1 MKKKLRVTSFLM
13 MGIFMLAACGNGES
27 STGSDTAEVPQKM
40 VATATGELATLDS
53 ALYSDVTSSDAI
65 GQIFEGLYRI
75 DGKNNPELGL
85 AESEPDVSE
94 DGKTYTFKLR
104 EAVWSNGDAVT
115 AEDFVYAFQKV
126 VDPENGSPSSNQ
138 MDIFKNAAAIRNGEM
153 ALEELGVKAVDEKT
167 LELTLE
173 NPITY
178 LPKLLT
184 GTPFFPQ
191 NKNFAGDQG
200 QQYGTHS
207 DKVVTN
213 GPFTISKWNGTNL
226 NWTFTKNP
234 EYWDAENV
242 KMEQIDVEVI
252 KETST
257 GVNLFDSGDVQY
269 TTLAN
274 EYAKQY
280 QDSPDYHDQLKFLYG
295 YVSYNEKRET
305 TGNVHLRR
313 ALSLAVDKE
322 VFTNTVLNDGSQ
334 PLNGII
340 PAGYASNP
348 ETDEDFRAENGDFLA
363 YDVEAAQ
370 AEWETAKKELGQT
383 EIQLELLTSDT
394 EASKKT
400 GEFLQAQFEQN
411 LPGLSISLRNVPL
424 KNRLNLTEQGEFDM
438 AFSTWTPDYEDP
450 INFLEIYQSTG
461 GLNTSGY
468 VSEAYDQGINEV
480 KSTLAIDPLK
490 RWEKML
496 ELEKLLIEQDA
507 VITPIYQG
515 AQAYLLAPEVKDLLV
530 LPLGRTVSY
539 RLVSIEE

>member
-1 MKKKLRVTSFLM
+1 MKKAGAAIFLAM
-13 MGIFMLAACGNGES
+13 VMFTLAACSSGKESNDPS
-27 STGSDTAEVPQKM
+27 STSSSQKM
-40 VATATGELATLDS
+40 SATATGELATLDS

-75 DGKNNPELGL
+75 DSENNPELGL
-85 AESEPDVSE
+85 AESDPIVNDAGTV
-94 DGKTYTFKLR
+94 YTFKLR
-104 EAVWSNGDAVT
+104 NTSWSNGDPLT

-153 ALEELGVKAVDEKT
+153 DLNELGVKALDEKT

-191 NKNFAGDQG
+191 NKAFATEQG
-200 QQYGTHS
+200 QKYGTNS
-207 DKVVTN
+207 DTITSN
-213 GPFTISKWNGTNL
+213 GPFIISKWNGTNL

-234 EYWDAENV
+234 DYWDAKNV
-242 KMEQIDVEVI
+242 KMEQIDIEVI

-257 GVNLFDSGDVQY
+257 GVNLFENGDVQY

-280 QDSPDYHDQLKFLYG
+280 KDSADYQTQLKFLYG
-295 YVSYNEKRET
+295 YLSYNEKREA
-305 TGNVHLRR
+305 TGNVHLRK

-322 VFTNTVLNDGSQ
+322 AFTKTILNDGSEA
-334 PLNGII
+334 LNGII
-340 PAGYASNP
+340 PANYANNP
-348 ETDEDFRAENGDFLA
+348 ETHEDFRTENGDFLA

-370 AEWETAKKELGQT
+370 TEWKKAQEELGIS
-383 EIQLELLTSDT
+383 EIDLELLTSDT

-400 GEFLQAQFEQN
+400 GEYLQAQFEQN
-411 LPGLSISLRNVPL
+411 LPGVSVHLRNVPL
-424 KNRLNLTEQGEFDM
+424 KNRLELTNKGEFDM

-450 INFLEIYQSTG
+450 INFLEIYQSTS
-461 GLNTSGY
+461 GLNSSGY
-468 VSEAYDQGINEV
+468 VSEAYDQGIEEIR
-480 KSTLAIDPLK
+480 STLALKPLD

-496 ELEKLLIEQDA
+496 ELEQLLIEKDA

-515 AQAYLLAPEVKDLLV
+515 AQAYLLAPEVKGLV
-530 LPLGRTVSY
+530 ILPLGRTVSY
-539 RLVSIEE
+539 RMASIED

>member
-1 MKKKLRVTSFLM
+1 MKKAGAAIFLALVM
-13 MGIFMLAACGNGES
+13 FTLAACSGGKESNDPS
-27 STGSDTAEVPQKM
+27 STSSSQKM
-40 VATATGELATLDS
+40 SATATGELATLDS

-75 DGKNNPELGL
+75 DSENNPELGL
-85 AESEPDVSE
+85 AESDPIVNDAGTV
-94 DGKTYTFKLR
+94 YTFKLR
-104 EAVWSNGDAVT
+104 NTSWSNGDPLT

-153 ALEELGVKAVDEKT
+153 DLNELGVKALDEKT

-191 NKNFAGDQG
+191 NKAFATEQG
-200 QQYGTHS
+200 QKYGTNS
-207 DKVVTN
+207 DTITSN
-213 GPFTISKWNGTNL
+213 GPFIISKWNGTNL

-234 EYWDAENV
+234 DYWDAKNV
-242 KMEQIDVEVI
+242 KMEQIDIEVI

-257 GVNLFDSGDVQY
+257 GVNLFENGDVQY

-280 QDSPDYHDQLKFLYG
+280 KDSADYQTQLKFLYG
-295 YVSYNEKRET
+295 YLSYNEKREA
-305 TGNVHLRR
+305 TGNVHLRK

-322 VFTNTVLNDGSQ
+322 SFTKTILNDGSEA
-334 PLNGII
+334 LNGII
-340 PAGYASNP
+340 PANYANNP
-348 ETDEDFRAENGDFLA
+348 ETHEDFRTENGDFLA

-370 AEWETAKKELGQT
+370 TEWKKAQEELGIS
-383 EIQLELLTSDT
+383 EIDLELLTSDT

-400 GEFLQAQFEQN
+400 GEYLQAQFEQN
-411 LPGLSISLRNVPL
+411 LPGVSVHLRNVPL
-424 KNRLNLTEQGEFDM
+424 KNRLELTNKGEFDM

-450 INFLEIYQSTG
+450 INFLEIYQSTS
-461 GLNTSGY
+461 GLNSSGY
-468 VSEAYDQGINEV
+468 VSEAYDQGIEEIR
-480 KSTLAIDPLK
+480 STLALKPLD

-496 ELEKLLIEQDA
+496 ELEQLLIEKDA

-515 AQAYLLAPEVKDLLV
+515 AQAYLLAPEVKGLV
-530 LPLGRTVSY
+530 ILPLGRTVSY
-539 RLVSIEE
+539 RMASIED

>member
-1 MKKKLRVTSFLM
+1 MKKAGAAIFLAM
-13 MGIFMLAACGNGES
+13 VMFTLAACSGGKESNDPS
-27 STGSDTAEVPQKM
+27 STSSSQKM
-40 VATATGELATLDS
+40 SATATGELATLDS

-75 DGKNNPELGL
+75 DSENNPELGL
-85 AESEPDVSE
+85 AESDPIVNDAGTV
-94 DGKTYTFKLR
+94 YTFKLR
-104 EAVWSNGDAVT
+104 NTSWSNGDPLT

-153 ALEELGVKAVDEKT
+153 DLNELGVKALDEKT

-191 NKNFAGDQG
+191 NKAFATEQG
-200 QQYGTHS
+200 QKYGTNS
-207 DKVVTN
+207 DTITSN
-213 GPFTISKWNGTNL
+213 GPFIISKWNGTNL

-234 EYWDAENV
+234 DYWDAKNV
-242 KMEQIDVEVI
+242 KMEQIDIEVI

-257 GVNLFDSGDVQY
+257 GVNLFENGDVQY

-280 QDSPDYHDQLKFLYG
+280 KDSADYQTQLKFLYG
-295 YVSYNEKRET
+295 YLSYNEKREA
-305 TGNVHLRR
+305 TGNVHLRK

-322 VFTNTVLNDGSQ
+322 AFTKTILNDGSEA
-334 PLNGII
+334 LNGII
-340 PAGYASNP
+340 PANYANNP
-348 ETDEDFRAENGDFLA
+348 ETHEDFRTENGDFLA

-370 AEWETAKKELGQT
+370 TEWKKAQEELGIS
-383 EIQLELLTSDT
+383 EIDLELLTSDT

-400 GEFLQAQFEQN
+400 GEYLQAQFEQN
-411 LPGLSISLRNVPL
+411 LPGVSVHLRNVPL
-424 KNRLNLTEQGEFDM
+424 KNRLELTNKGEFDM

-450 INFLEIYQSTG
+450 INFLEIYQSTS
-461 GLNTSGY
+461 GLNSSGY
-468 VSEAYDQGINEV
+468 VNEAYDQGIEEV
-480 KSTLAIDPLK
+480 RSALALKPLD

-496 ELEKLLIEQDA
+496 ELEQLLIEKDA

-515 AQAYLLAPEVKDLLV
+515 AQAYLLAPEVKGLV
-530 LPLGRTVSY
+530 ILPLGRTVSY
-539 RLVSIEE
+539 RMASIED

>member
-1 MKKKLRVTSFLM
+1 MKKAGAAIFLAM
-13 MGIFMLAACGNGES
+13 VMFTLAACRGGKESNDPS
-27 STGSDTAEVPQKM
+27 STSSSQKM
-40 VATATGELATLDS
+40 SATATGELATLDS

-75 DGKNNPELGL
+75 DNENNPELGL
-85 AESEPDVSE
+85 AESDPIVNDAGTV
-94 DGKTYTFKLR
+94 YTFKLR
-104 EAVWSNGDAVT
+104 NTSWSNGDPLT

-153 ALEELGVKAVDEKT
+153 DLNELGVKALDEKT

-191 NKNFAGDQG
+191 NKAFATEQG
-200 QQYGTHS
+200 QKYGTNS
-207 DKVVTN
+207 DTITSN
-213 GPFTISKWNGTNL
+213 GPFIISKWNGTNL

-234 EYWDAENV
+234 DYWDAKNV
-242 KMEQIDVEVI
+242 KMEQIDIEVI

-257 GVNLFDSGDVQY
+257 GVNLFENGDVQY

-280 QDSPDYHDQLKFLYG
+280 KDSADYQTQLKFLYG
-295 YVSYNEKRET
+295 YLSYNEKREA
-305 TGNVHLRR
+305 TGNVHLRK

-322 VFTNTVLNDGSQ
+322 AFTKTILNDGSEA
-334 PLNGII
+334 LNGII
-340 PAGYASNP
+340 PANYANNP
-348 ETDEDFRAENGDFLA
+348 ETHEDFRTENGDFLA

-370 AEWETAKKELGQT
+370 TEWKKAQEELGIS
-383 EIQLELLTSDT
+383 EIDLELLTSDT

-400 GEFLQAQFEQN
+400 GEYLQAQFEQN
-411 LPGLSISLRNVPL
+411 LPGVSVHLRNVPL
-424 KNRLNLTEQGEFDM
+424 KNRLELTNKGEFDM

-450 INFLEIYQSTG
+450 INFLEIYQSTS
-461 GLNTSGY
+461 GLNSSGY
-468 VSEAYDQGINEV
+468 VSEAYDQGIEEIR
-480 KSTLAIDPLK
+480 STLALKPLD

-496 ELEKLLIEQDA
+496 ELEQLLIEKDA

-515 AQAYLLAPEVKDLLV
+515 AQAYLLAPEVKGLV
-530 LPLGRTVSY
+530 ILPLGRTVSY
-539 RLVSIEE
+539 RMASIED

>member
-153 ALEELGVKAVDEKT
+153 DLEELGVKAIDEKT

-178 LPKLLT
+178 LSKLLT

-191 NKNFAGDQG
+191 NKSFAVDQG

-207 DKVVTN
+207 DKVVAN

-242 KMEQIDVEVI
+242 KLEQIDVQVI

>member
-1 MKKKLRVTSFLM
+1 MKKAGAVIFLAM
-13 MGIFMLAACGNGES
+13 AMFTLAACSGGKESNDPS
-27 STGSDTAEVPQKM
+27 STSSSQKM
-40 VATATGELATLDS
+40 SATATGELATLDS

-75 DGKNNPELGL
+75 DSENNPELGL
-85 AESEPDVSE
+85 AESDPIVNEAGTV
-94 DGKTYTFKLR
+94 YTFKLR
-104 EAVWSNGDAVT
+104 NTSWSNGDPLT

-138 MDIFKNAAAIRNGEM
+138 MDIFKNAVAIRNGEM
-153 ALEELGVKAVDEKT
+153 DFNELGVKALDEKT

-191 NKNFAGDQG
+191 NKAFAIEQG
-200 QQYGTHS
+200 QKYGTNS
-207 DKVVTN
+207 DTITSN
-213 GPFTISKWNGTNL
+213 GPFIISKWNGTNL

-234 EYWDAENV
+234 DYWDAKNV
-242 KMEQIDVEVI
+242 KMEQIDIEVI

-257 GVNLFDSGDVQY
+257 GVNLFENGDVQY

-280 QDSPDYHDQLKFLYG
+280 KDSADYQTQLKFLYG
-295 YVSYNEKRET
+295 YLSYNEKREA
-305 TGNVHLRR
+305 TGNVHLRK

-322 VFTNTVLNDGSQ
+322 SFAKTILNDGSEA
-334 PLNGII
+334 LNGII
-340 PAGYASNP
+340 PANYASNP
-348 ETDEDFRAENGDFLA
+348 ETHEDFRAENGDFLA

-370 AEWETAKKELGQT
+370 TEWKKAQEELGIS
-383 EIQLELLTSDT
+383 EIDLELLTSDT

-400 GEFLQAQFEQN
+400 GEYLQAQFEQN
-411 LPGLSISLRNVPL
+411 LPGVSVHLRNVPL
-424 KNRLNLTEQGEFDM
+424 KNRLELTNKGEFDM

-450 INFLEIYQSTG
+450 INFLEIYQSTS
-461 GLNTSGY
+461 GLNSSGY
-468 VSEAYDQGINEV
+468 VNEAYDQGIEEV
-480 KSTLAIDPLK
+480 RSALALKPLD

-496 ELEKLLIEQDA
+496 ELEQLLIEKDA

-515 AQAYLLAPEVKDLLV
+515 AQAYLLAPEVKGLV
-530 LPLGRTVSY
+530 ILPLGRTVSY
-539 RLVSIEE
+539 RMASIED

>member
-1 MKKKLRVTSFLM
+1 MKKAGAAIFLAM
-13 MGIFMLAACGNGES
+13 VMFTLAACSSGKESNDPS
-27 STGSDTAEVPQKM
+27 STSSSQKM
-40 VATATGELATLDS
+40 SATATGELATLDS

-75 DGKNNPELGL
+75 DSENNPELGL
-85 AESEPDVSE
+85 AESDPIVNDAGTV
-94 DGKTYTFKLR
+94 YTFKLR
-104 EAVWSNGDAVT
+104 NTSWSNGDPLT

-153 ALEELGVKAVDEKT
+153 DLNELGVKALDEKT

-191 NKNFAGDQG
+191 NKAFATEQG
-200 QQYGTHS
+200 QKYGTNS
-207 DKVVTN
+207 DTITSN
-213 GPFTISKWNGTNL
+213 GPFIISKWNGTNL

-234 EYWDAENV
+234 DYWDAKNV
-242 KMEQIDVEVI
+242 KMEQIDIEVI

-257 GVNLFDSGDVQY
+257 GVNLFENGDVQY

-280 QDSPDYHDQLKFLYG
+280 KDSADYQTQLKFLYG
-295 YVSYNEKRET
+295 YLSYNEKREA
-305 TGNVHLRR
+305 TGNVHLRK

-322 VFTNTVLNDGSQ
+322 AFTKTILNDGSEA
-334 PLNGII
+334 LNGII
-340 PAGYASNP
+340 PANYANNP
-348 ETDEDFRAENGDFLA
+348 ETHEDFRTENGDFLA

-370 AEWETAKKELGQT
+370 TEWKKAQEELGIS
-383 EIQLELLTSDT
+383 EIDLELLTSDT

-400 GEFLQAQFEQN
+400 GEYLQAQFEQN
-411 LPGLSISLRNVPL
+411 LPGVSVHLRDVPL
-424 KNRLNLTEQGEFDM
+424 KNRLELTNKGEFDM

-450 INFLEIYQSTG
+450 INFLEIYQSTS
-461 GLNTSGY
+461 GLNSSGY
-468 VSEAYDQGINEV
+468 VSEAYDQGIEEIR
-480 KSTLAIDPLK
+480 STLALKPLD

-496 ELEKLLIEQDA
+496 ELEQLLIEKDA

-515 AQAYLLAPEVKDLLV
+515 AQAYLLAPEVKGLV
-530 LPLGRTVSY
+530 ILPLGRTVSY
-539 RLVSIEE
+539 RMASIED

>member
-1 MKKKLRVTSFLM
+1 MKIKKSFIGLLM
-13 MGIFMLAACGNGES
+13 IGIVSLTACG
-27 STGSDTAEVPQKM
+27 TGGDSPDSGTVEAPQKM

-153 ALEELGVKAVDEKT
+153 ALEELGVKAIDEKT

-191 NKNFAGDQG
+191 NNTFAAEQG

-242 KMEQIDVEVI
+242 KMEQIDVDVI

-295 YVSYNEKRET
+295 YVSYNEKREA

-340 PAGYASNP
+340 PAGYSSNP
-348 ETDEDFRAENGDFLA
+348 ETDEDFRAENGDFLT

-370 AEWETAKKELGQT
+370 AEWEIAKKELGQT

-411 LPGLSISLRNVPL
+411 LPGLSVSLRNVPL

-468 VSEAYDQGINEV
+468 VSEVYDQGINEV

-515 AQAYLLAPEVKDLLV
+515 AQAYLLAPEVKNLLV

>member
-1 MKKKLRVTSFLM
+1 M
-13 MGIFMLAACGNGES
+13 
-27 STGSDTAEVPQKM
+27 
-40 VATATGELATLDS
+40 
-53 ALYSDVTSSDAI
+53 
-65 GQIFEGLYRI
+65 
-75 DGKNNPELGL
+75 
-85 AESEPDVSE
+85 
-94 DGKTYTFKLR
+94 
-104 EAVWSNGDAVT
+104 
-115 AEDFVYAFQKV
+115 
-126 VDPENGSPSSNQ
+126 
-138 MDIFKNAAAIRNGEM
+138 
-153 ALEELGVKAVDEKT
+153 
-167 LELTLE
+167 
-173 NPITY
+173 
-178 LPKLLT
+178 
-184 GTPFFPQ
+184 
-191 NKNFAGDQG
+191 
-200 QQYGTHS
+200 
-207 DKVVTN
+207 
-213 GPFTISKWNGTNL
+213 

-242 KMEQIDVEVI
+242 KMEQIDVQVI

>member
-1 MKKKLRVTSFLM
+1 MKKAGAAIFLAM
-13 MGIFMLAACGNGES
+13 VMFTLAACSGGKESNDPS
-27 STGSDTAEVPQKM
+27 STSSSQKM
-40 VATATGELATLDS
+40 SATATGELATLDS

-75 DGKNNPELGL
+75 DSENNPELGL
-85 AESEPDVSE
+85 AESDPIVNDAGTV
-94 DGKTYTFKLR
+94 YTFKLR
-104 EAVWSNGDAVT
+104 NTSWSNGDPLT

-153 ALEELGVKAVDEKT
+153 DLNELGVKALDEKT

-191 NKNFAGDQG
+191 NKAFATEQG
-200 QQYGTHS
+200 QKYGTNS
-207 DKVVTN
+207 DTITSN
-213 GPFTISKWNGTNL
+213 GPFIISKWNGTNL
-226 NWTFTKNP
+226 KWTFTKNP
-234 EYWDAENV
+234 DYWDAKNV
-242 KMEQIDVEVI
+242 KMEQIDIEVI

-257 GVNLFDSGDVQY
+257 GVNLFENGDVQY

-280 QDSPDYHDQLKFLYG
+280 KDSADYQTQLKFLYG
-295 YVSYNEKRET
+295 YLSYNEKREA
-305 TGNVHLRR
+305 TGNVHLRK

-322 VFTNTVLNDGSQ
+322 AFTKTILNDGSEA
-334 PLNGII
+334 LNGII
-340 PAGYASNP
+340 PANYANNP
-348 ETDEDFRAENGDFLA
+348 ETHEDFRTENGDFLA

-370 AEWETAKKELGQT
+370 TEWKKAQEELGIS
-383 EIQLELLTSDT
+383 EIDLELLTSDT

-400 GEFLQAQFEQN
+400 GEYLQAQFEQN
-411 LPGLSISLRNVPL
+411 LPGVSVHLRNVPL
-424 KNRLNLTEQGEFDM
+424 KNRLELTNKGEFDM

-450 INFLEIYQSTG
+450 INFLEIYQSTS
-461 GLNTSGY
+461 GLNSSGY
-468 VSEAYDQGINEV
+468 VSEAYDQGIEEIR
-480 KSTLAIDPLK
+480 STLALKPLD

-496 ELEKLLIEQDA
+496 ELEQLLIEKDA

-515 AQAYLLAPEVKDLLV
+515 AQAYLLAPEVKGLV
-530 LPLGRTVSY
+530 ILPLGRTVSY
-539 RLVSIEE
+539 RMASIED

>member
-1 MKKKLRVTSFLM
+1 MKKAGAAIFLAM
-13 MGIFMLAACGNGES
+13 AMFTLAACSGGKESNDPS
-27 STGSDTAEVPQKM
+27 STSSSQKM
-40 VATATGELATLDS
+40 SATATGELATLDS

-75 DGKNNPELGL
+75 DSENNPELGL
-85 AESEPDVSE
+85 AESDPIVNEA
-94 DGKTYTFKLR
+94 GTIYTFKLR
-104 EAVWSNGDAVT
+104 NTPWSNGDPLT

-153 ALEELGVKAVDEKT
+153 DLNELGVKALDEKT

-191 NKNFAGDQG
+191 NKAFATEQG
-200 QQYGTHS
+200 QKYGTNS
-207 DKVVTN
+207 DTITSN
-213 GPFTISKWNGTNL
+213 GPFIISKWNGTNL

-234 EYWDAENV
+234 DYWDAKNV
-242 KMEQIDVEVI
+242 KMEQIDIEVI

-257 GVNLFDSGDVQY
+257 GVNLFENGDVQY

-280 QDSPDYHDQLKFLYG
+280 KDSADYQTQLKFLYG
-295 YVSYNEKRET
+295 YLSYNEKREA
-305 TGNVHLRR
+305 TGNAHLRK

-322 VFTNTVLNDGSQ
+322 AFTKTILNDGSEA
-334 PLNGII
+334 LNGII
-340 PAGYASNP
+340 PANYANNP
-348 ETDEDFRAENGDFLA
+348 ETHEDFRTENGDFLA

-370 AEWETAKKELGQT
+370 TEWKKAQEELGIS
-383 EIQLELLTSDT
+383 EIDLELLTSDT

-400 GEFLQAQFEQN
+400 GEYLQAQFEQN
-411 LPGLSISLRNVPL
+411 LPGVSVHLRNVPL
-424 KNRLNLTEQGEFDM
+424 KNRLELTNKGEFDM

-450 INFLEIYQSTG
+450 INFLEIYQSTS
-461 GLNTSGY
+461 GLNSSGY
-468 VSEAYDQGINEV
+468 VNEAYDQGIEEV
-480 KSTLAIDPLK
+480 RSALALKPLD

-496 ELEKLLIEQDA
+496 ELEQLLIEKDA

-515 AQAYLLAPEVKDLLV
+515 AQAYLLAPEVKGLV
-530 LPLGRTVSY
+530 ILPLGRTVSY
-539 RLVSIEE
+539 RMASIED

>member
-1 MKKKLRVTSFLM
+1 MKKAGAAIFLAM
-13 MGIFMLAACGNGES
+13 VMFTLAACSGGKESNDPS
-27 STGSDTAEVPQKM
+27 STSSSQKM
-40 VATATGELATLDS
+40 SATATGELATLDS

-75 DGKNNPELGL
+75 DSENNPELGL
-85 AESEPDVSE
+85 AESDPIVNDAGTV
-94 DGKTYTFKLR
+94 YTFKLR
-104 EAVWSNGDAVT
+104 NTSWSNGDPLT

-153 ALEELGVKAVDEKT
+153 DLNELGVKALDEKT

-191 NKNFAGDQG
+191 NKAFATEQG
-200 QQYGTHS
+200 QKYGTNS
-207 DKVVTN
+207 DTITSN
-213 GPFTISKWNGTNL
+213 GPFIISKWNGTNL
-226 NWTFTKNP
+226 KWTFTKNP
-234 EYWDAENV
+234 DYWDAKNV
-242 KMEQIDVEVI
+242 KMEQIDIEVI

-257 GVNLFDSGDVQY
+257 GVNLFENGDVQY

-280 QDSPDYHDQLKFLYG
+280 KDSADYQTQLKFLYG
-295 YVSYNEKRET
+295 YLSYNEKREA
-305 TGNVHLRR
+305 TGNVHLRK
-313 ALSLAVDKE
+313 ALSLAVNKE
-322 VFTNTVLNDGSQ
+322 AFTKTILNDGSEA
-334 PLNGII
+334 LNGII
-340 PAGYASNP
+340 PANYANNP
-348 ETDEDFRAENGDFLA
+348 ETHEDFRTENGDFLA

-370 AEWETAKKELGQT
+370 TEWKKAQEELGIS
-383 EIQLELLTSDT
+383 EIDLELLTSDT

-400 GEFLQAQFEQN
+400 GEYLQAQFEQN
-411 LPGLSISLRNVPL
+411 LPGVSVHLRNVPL
-424 KNRLNLTEQGEFDM
+424 KNRLELTNKGEFDM

-450 INFLEIYQSTG
+450 INFLEIYQSTS
-461 GLNTSGY
+461 GLNSSGY
-468 VSEAYDQGINEV
+468 VSEAYDQGIEEIR
-480 KSTLAIDPLK
+480 STLALKPLD

-496 ELEKLLIEQDA
+496 ELEQLLIEKDA

-515 AQAYLLAPEVKDLLV
+515 AQAYLLAPEVKGLV
-530 LPLGRTVSY
+530 ILPLGRTVSY
-539 RLVSIEE
+539 RMASIED

>member
-1 MKKKLRVTSFLM
+1 MKKAGAVIFLAM
-13 MGIFMLAACGNGES
+13 AMFTLAACSGGKESNDPS
-27 STGSDTAEVPQKM
+27 STSSSQKM
-40 VATATGELATLDS
+40 SATATGELATLDS

-75 DGKNNPELGL
+75 DSENNPELGL
-85 AESEPDVSE
+85 AESDPIVNDAGTV
-94 DGKTYTFKLR
+94 YTFKLR
-104 EAVWSNGDAVT
+104 NTSWSNGDPLT

-153 ALEELGVKAVDEKT
+153 DLNELGVKALDEKT

-191 NKNFAGDQG
+191 NKAFATEQG
-200 QQYGTHS
+200 QKYGTNS
-207 DKVVTN
+207 DTITSN
-213 GPFTISKWNGTNL
+213 GPFIISKWNGTNL

-234 EYWDAENV
+234 DYWDAKNV
-242 KMEQIDVEVI
+242 KMEQIDIEVI

-257 GVNLFDSGDVQY
+257 GVNLFENGDVQY

-280 QDSPDYHDQLKFLYG
+280 KDSADYQTQLKFLYG
-295 YVSYNEKRET
+295 YLSYNEKREA
-305 TGNVHLRR
+305 TGNVHLRK

-322 VFTNTVLNDGSQ
+322 AFTKTILNDGSEA
-334 PLNGII
+334 LNGII
-340 PAGYASNP
+340 PANYANNP
-348 ETDEDFRAENGDFLA
+348 ETHEDFRTENGDFLA

-370 AEWETAKKELGQT
+370 TEWKKAQEELGIS
-383 EIQLELLTSDT
+383 EIDLELLTSDT

-400 GEFLQAQFEQN
+400 GEYLQAQFEQN
-411 LPGLSISLRNVPL
+411 LPGVSVHLRNVPL
-424 KNRLNLTEQGEFDM
+424 KNRLELTNKGEFDM

-450 INFLEIYQSTG
+450 INFLEIYQSTS
-461 GLNTSGY
+461 GLNSSGY
-468 VSEAYDQGINEV
+468 VSEAYDQGIEEIR
-480 KSTLAIDPLK
+480 STLALKPLD

-496 ELEKLLIEQDA
+496 ELEQLLIEKDA

-515 AQAYLLAPEVKDLLV
+515 AQAYLLAPEVKGLV
-530 LPLGRTVSY
+530 ILPLGRTVSY
-539 RLVSIEE
+539 RMASIED

>member
-1 MKKKLRVTSFLM
+1 MKKAGAAIFLAM
-13 MGIFMLAACGNGES
+13 VMFTLAACSGGKESNDPS
-27 STGSDTAEVPQKM
+27 STSSSQKM
-40 VATATGELATLDS
+40 SATATGELATLDS

-75 DGKNNPELGL
+75 DSENNPELGL
-85 AESEPDVSE
+85 AESDPIVNDAGTV
-94 DGKTYTFKLR
+94 YTFKLR
-104 EAVWSNGDAVT
+104 NTSWSNGDPLT

-153 ALEELGVKAVDEKT
+153 DLNELGVKALDEKT

-191 NKNFAGDQG
+191 NKAFATEQG
-200 QQYGTHS
+200 QKYGTNS
-207 DKVVTN
+207 DTITSN
-213 GPFTISKWNGTNL
+213 GPFIISKWNGTNL

-234 EYWDAENV
+234 DYWDAKNV
-242 KMEQIDVEVI
+242 KMEQIDIEVI

-257 GVNLFDSGDVQY
+257 GVNLFENGDVQY

-280 QDSPDYHDQLKFLYG
+280 KDSADYQTQLKFLYG
-295 YVSYNEKRET
+295 YLSYNEKREA
-305 TGNVHLRR
+305 TGNAHLRK

-322 VFTNTVLNDGSQ
+322 AFTKTILNDGSEA
-334 PLNGII
+334 LNGII
-340 PAGYASNP
+340 PANYANNP
-348 ETDEDFRAENGDFLA
+348 ETHEDFRTENGDFLA

-370 AEWETAKKELGQT
+370 TEWKKAQEELGIS
-383 EIQLELLTSDT
+383 EIDLELLTSDT

-400 GEFLQAQFEQN
+400 GEYLQAQFEQN
-411 LPGLSISLRNVPL
+411 LPGVSVHLRNVPL
-424 KNRLNLTEQGEFDM
+424 KNRLELTNKGEFDM

-450 INFLEIYQSTG
+450 INFLEIYQSTS
-461 GLNTSGY
+461 GLNSSGY
-468 VSEAYDQGINEV
+468 VSEAYDQGIEEIR
-480 KSTLAIDPLK
+480 STLALKPLD

-496 ELEKLLIEQDA
+496 ELEQLLIEKDA

-515 AQAYLLAPEVKDLLV
+515 AQAYLLAPEVKGLV
-530 LPLGRTVSY
+530 ILPLGRTVSY
-539 RLVSIEE
+539 RMASIED

>member
-295 YVSYNEKRET
+295 YVSYNEKREI

-515 AQAYLLAPEVKDLLV
+515 AQAYLLAPEVKNLLV

>member
-1 MKKKLRVTSFLM
+1 MKKAGAAIFLAM
-13 MGIFMLAACGNGES
+13 AMFTLAACSGGKESNDPS
-27 STGSDTAEVPQKM
+27 STSSSQKM
-40 VATATGELATLDS
+40 SATATGELATLDS

-75 DGKNNPELGL
+75 DSENNPELGL
-85 AESEPDVSE
+85 AESDPIVNEAGTV
-94 DGKTYTFKLR
+94 YTFKLR
-104 EAVWSNGDAVT
+104 NTSWSNGDPLT

-153 ALEELGVKAVDEKT
+153 DLNELGVKALDEKT

-191 NKNFAGDQG
+191 NKAFATEQG
-200 QQYGTHS
+200 QKYGTNS
-207 DKVVTN
+207 DTITSN
-213 GPFTISKWNGTNL
+213 GPFIISKWNGTNL

-234 EYWDAENV
+234 DYWDAKNV
-242 KMEQIDVEVI
+242 KMEQIDIEVI

-257 GVNLFDSGDVQY
+257 GVNLFENGDVQY

-280 QDSPDYHDQLKFLYG
+280 KDSADYQTQLKFLYG
-295 YVSYNEKRET
+295 YLSYNEKREA
-305 TGNVHLRR
+305 TGNAHLRK

-322 VFTNTVLNDGSQ
+322 AFTKTILNDGSEA
-334 PLNGII
+334 LNGII
-340 PAGYASNP
+340 PANYANNP
-348 ETDEDFRAENGDFLA
+348 ETHEDFRTENGDFLA

-370 AEWETAKKELGQT
+370 TEWKKAQEELGIS
-383 EIQLELLTSDT
+383 EIDLELLTSDT

-400 GEFLQAQFEQN
+400 GEYLQAQFEQN
-411 LPGLSISLRNVPL
+411 LPGVSVHLRNVPL
-424 KNRLNLTEQGEFDM
+424 KNRLELTNKGEFDM

-450 INFLEIYQSTG
+450 INFLEIYQSTS
-461 GLNTSGY
+461 GLNSSGY
-468 VSEAYDQGINEV
+468 VSEAYDQGIEEIR
-480 KSTLAIDPLK
+480 STLALKPLD

-496 ELEKLLIEQDA
+496 ELEQLLIEKDA

-515 AQAYLLAPEVKDLLV
+515 AQAYLLAPEVKGLV
-530 LPLGRTVSY
+530 ILPLGRTVSY
-539 RLVSIEE
+539 RMASIED

>member
-1 MKKKLRVTSFLM
+1 MKKAGAAIFLAM
-13 MGIFMLAACGNGES
+13 VMFTLAACSGGKESNDPS
-27 STGSDTAEVPQKM
+27 STSSSQKM
-40 VATATGELATLDS
+40 SATATGELATLDS

-75 DGKNNPELGL
+75 DSENNPELGL
-85 AESEPDVSE
+85 AESDPIVNDAGTV
-94 DGKTYTFKLR
+94 YTFKLR
-104 EAVWSNGDAVT
+104 NTSWSNGDPLT

-138 MDIFKNAAAIRNGEM
+138 MDVFKNAAAIRNGEM
-153 ALEELGVKAVDEKT
+153 DLNELGVKALDEKT

-191 NKNFAGDQG
+191 NKAFATEQG
-200 QQYGTHS
+200 QKYGTNS
-207 DKVVTN
+207 DTITSN
-213 GPFTISKWNGTNL
+213 GPFIISKWNGTNL

-234 EYWDAENV
+234 DYWDAKNV
-242 KMEQIDVEVI
+242 KMEQIDIEVI

-257 GVNLFDSGDVQY
+257 GVNLFENGDVQY

-280 QDSPDYHDQLKFLYG
+280 KDSADYQTQLKFLYG
-295 YVSYNEKRET
+295 YLSYNEKREA
-305 TGNVHLRR
+305 TGNVHLRK

-322 VFTNTVLNDGSQ
+322 AFTKTILNDGSEA
-334 PLNGII
+334 LNGII
-340 PAGYASNP
+340 PANYANNP
-348 ETDEDFRAENGDFLA
+348 ETHEDFRTENGDFLA

-370 AEWETAKKELGQT
+370 TEWKKAQEELGIS
-383 EIQLELLTSDT
+383 EIDLELLTSDT

-400 GEFLQAQFEQN
+400 GEYLQAQFEQN
-411 LPGLSISLRNVPL
+411 LPGVSVHLRNVPL
-424 KNRLNLTEQGEFDM
+424 KNRLELTNKGEFDM

-450 INFLEIYQSTG
+450 INFLEIYQSTS
-461 GLNTSGY
+461 GLNSSGY
-468 VSEAYDQGINEV
+468 VSEAYDQGIEEIR
-480 KSTLAIDPLK
+480 STLALKPLD

-496 ELEKLLIEQDA
+496 ELEQLLIEKDA

-515 AQAYLLAPEVKDLLV
+515 AQAYLLAPEVKGLV
-530 LPLGRTVSY
+530 ILPLGRTVSY
-539 RLVSIEE
+539 RMASIED

>member
-1 MKKKLRVTSFLM
+1 MKKAGAAIFLAM
-13 MGIFMLAACGNGES
+13 VMFTLAACSGGKESNDPS
-27 STGSDTAEVPQKM
+27 STSSSQKM
-40 VATATGELATLDS
+40 SATATGELATLDS

-75 DGKNNPELGL
+75 DSENNPELGL
-85 AESEPDVSE
+85 AESDPIVNDAGTV
-94 DGKTYTFKLR
+94 YTFKLR
-104 EAVWSNGDAVT
+104 NTSWSNGDPLT

-153 ALEELGVKAVDEKT
+153 DLNELGVKALDEKT

-191 NKNFAGDQG
+191 NKAFATEQG
-200 QQYGTHS
+200 QKYGTNS
-207 DKVVTN
+207 DTITSN
-213 GPFTISKWNGTNL
+213 GPFIISKWNGTNL

-234 EYWDAENV
+234 DYWDAKNV
-242 KMEQIDVEVI
+242 KMEQIDIEVI

-257 GVNLFDSGDVQY
+257 GVNLFENGDVQY

-280 QDSPDYHDQLKFLYG
+280 KDSADYQTQLKFLYG
-295 YVSYNEKRET
+295 YLSYNEKREA
-305 TGNVHLRR
+305 TGNVHLRK

-322 VFTNTVLNDGSQ
+322 AFTKTILNDGSEA
-334 PLNGII
+334 LNGII
-340 PAGYASNP
+340 PANYANNP
-348 ETDEDFRAENGDFLA
+348 ETHEDFRTENGDFLA

-370 AEWETAKKELGQT
+370 TEWKKAQEELGIS
-383 EIQLELLTSDT
+383 EIDLELLTSDT

-400 GEFLQAQFEQN
+400 GEYLQAQFEQN
-411 LPGLSISLRNVPL
+411 LPGVSVHLRNVPL
-424 KNRLNLTEQGEFDM
+424 KNRLELTNKGEFDM

-450 INFLEIYQSTG
+450 INFLEIYQSTS
-461 GLNTSGY
+461 GLNSSGY
-468 VSEAYDQGINEV
+468 VSEAYDQGIEEIR
-480 KSTLAIDPLK
+480 STLALKPLD

-496 ELEKLLIEQDA
+496 ELEQLLIEKDA

-515 AQAYLLAPEVKDLLV
+515 AQAYLLAPEVKGLV
-530 LPLGRTVSY
+530 ILPLGRTVSY
-539 RLVSIEE
+539 RMASIED